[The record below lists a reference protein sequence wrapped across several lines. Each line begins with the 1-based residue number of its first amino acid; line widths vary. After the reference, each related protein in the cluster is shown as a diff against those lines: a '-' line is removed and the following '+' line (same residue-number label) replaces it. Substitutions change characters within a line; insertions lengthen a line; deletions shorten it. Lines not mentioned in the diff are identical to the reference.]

1 VRVDYMT
8 VFPVA
13 REAMLGLEKAVHDS
27 SLEPLLLEL
36 VKIRASQ
43 LNGCAHCLEMHTKDA
58 RALGE
63 TDDRMH
69 LVAAW
74 REAPGF
80 SERERA
86 ALAWCESLTLLP
98 ESGAPEGS
106 YQAVDAVFDPAE
118 IVALTLAIV
127 AINGWN
133 RFAVGLR
140 APVGNYQARRGGQR
154 HQHTAGDLRPHT
166 PIEAG

>member
-1 VRVDYMT
+1 MRVDYMT
-8 VFPVA
+8 VFPDA
-13 REAMLGLEKAVHDS
+13 REAMLGLEKAVHDCS
-27 SLEPLLLEL
+27 IEPLLLEL
-36 VKIRASQ
+36 VKIRTSQ

-63 TDDRMH
+63 SDDRMH

-74 REAPGF
+74 RDAPCF
-80 SERERA
+80 SDRERA

-98 ESGAPEGS
+98 QSGAPDAA
-106 YQAVDAVFDPAE
+106 YQPLAAVFQPEE

-140 APVGNYQARRGGQR
+140 ASVGNYQPRRP
-154 HQHTAGDLRPHT
+154 AERPADGSN
-166 PIEAG
+166 PIRKGHG

>member
-1 VRVDYMT
+1 MRVDYMT
-8 VFPVA
+8 VHPAA
-13 REAMLGLEKAVHDS
+13 REAMLSLEKAVHAGA
-27 SLEPLLLEL
+27 LEPLLLEL
-36 VKIRASQ
+36 IKIRASQ

-63 TDDRMH
+63 SDDRMH

-74 REAPGF
+74 RETPCF
-80 SERERA
+80 SDRERA
-86 ALAWCESLTLLP
+86 ALDWCESLTLLP
-98 ESGAPEGS
+98 QTGAPDDV
-106 YQAVDAVFDPAE
+106 YRDVAAVFAPDE

-140 APVGNYQARRGGQR
+140 ADVGGYTSRIKGAPR
-154 HQHTAGDLRPHT
+154 
-166 PIEAG
+166 

>member
-1 VRVDYMT
+1 MRVDYQRT
-8 VFPVA
+8 FPA
-13 REAMLGLEKAVHDS
+13 ALQAMLGLEKAVHTS
-27 SLEPLLLEL
+27 ALEPLLLEL

-74 REAPGF
+74 EEAPF
-80 SERERA
+80 FTDRERA

-98 ESGAPEGS
+98 SSGAPDE
-106 YQAVDAVFDPAE
+106 VFDKVAKAFSEEE
-118 IVALTLAIV
+118 IVALTLAVI

-133 RFAVGLR
+133 RLAVGFR
-140 APVGNYQARRGGQR
+140 AEVGHYEPAARHAASSSRV
-154 HQHTAGDLRPHT
+154 AS
-166 PIEAG
+166 

>member
-1 VRVDYMT
+1 MLAEGDGVRVDYMKIH
-8 VFPVA
+8 PAA
-13 REAMLGLEKAVHDS
+13 RDAMLGLEKAVHGGP
-27 SLEPLLLEL
+27 LEPLLVEL

-63 TDDRMH
+63 SDDRMH

-74 REAPGF
+74 REAPDF
-80 SERERA
+80 SDRERA
-86 ALAWCESLTLLP
+86 ALEWCESLTLV
-98 ESGAPEGS
+98 SQTGAPDSAYE
-106 YQAVDAVFDPAE
+106 QVAAVFTPEE

-140 APVGNYQARRGGQR
+140 SEVGGY
-154 HQHTAGDLRPHT
+154 T
-166 PIEAG
+166 PRTTSSR

>member
-1 VRVDYMT
+1 MRIDYGHT
-8 VFPVA
+8 FPA
-13 REAMLGLEKAVHDS
+13 ALQAMLGLEKAVHTS
-27 SLEPLLLEL
+27 GLEPLLLEL

-63 TDDRMH
+63 QDDRMH

-74 REAPGF
+74 AEAPCF
-80 SERERA
+80 TERERA
-86 ALAWCESLTLLP
+86 ALAWCETLTLLP
-98 ESGAPEGS
+98 REGAP
-106 YQAVDAVFDPAE
+106 DATYEQLAGVFSDEE
-118 IVALTLAIV
+118 IVALTLAVV

-140 APVGNYQARRGGQR
+140 AEVGSYQPRARHEPV
-154 HQHTAGDLRPHT
+154 QHGSLS
-166 PIEAG
+166 

>member
-1 VRVDYMT
+1 MRVDYMS
-8 VFPVA
+8 VYPGA
-13 REAMLGLEKAVHDS
+13 RQAMLGLEKAVHAS

-63 TDDRMH
+63 SDDRMH

-74 REAPGF
+74 REAPCF

-86 ALAWCESLTLLP
+86 ALTWCESLTLLP
-98 ESGAPEGS
+98 ETGADEGS
-106 YQAVDAVFDPAE
+106 YRELAELFSAEE

-140 APVGNYQARRGGQR
+140 AEVGHYTPRTGHGGSR
-154 HQHTAGDLRPHT
+154 
-166 PIEAG
+166 E